1 MLHKTFVKNCTVERY
16 SFASYIEVK
25 EGTPMG
31 KQKNCVYLNKQ
42 ETRVLKSL
50 TIFKNMLTQQ
60 DRYTDVI
67 DDLIMKVLS
76 APVKRI

>member
-1 MLHKTFVKNCTVERY
+1 
-16 SFASYIEVK
+16 
-25 EGTPMG
+25 MG

-42 ETRVLKSL
+42 ETRVLNSL
-50 TIFKNMLTQQ
+50 TIFMNMLTQQ
-60 DRYTDVI
+60 DRCTDVI

>member
-1 MLHKTFVKNCTVERY
+1 
-16 SFASYIEVK
+16 
-25 EGTPMG
+25 MG

-50 TIFKNMLTQQ
+50 TIFMNMLTQQ
-60 DRYTDVI
+60 DRCTDVI